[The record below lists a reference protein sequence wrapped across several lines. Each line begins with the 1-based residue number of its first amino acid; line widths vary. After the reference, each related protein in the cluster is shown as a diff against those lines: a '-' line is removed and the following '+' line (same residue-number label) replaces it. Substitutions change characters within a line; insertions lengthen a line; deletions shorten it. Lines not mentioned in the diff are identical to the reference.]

1 MSLQDKFTTFI
12 KYVIIQLV
20 TNNNIDIRDYDRN
33 INSVKS
39 TLKNELNKHNN
50 NFELAIESTAKL
62 LTENEYIIS
71 QIKIMYPDKY
81 TEDVT
86 NDDVDKDCC
95 DDDKD
100 CCDDD
105 EDCCD
110 DDEDCCNDPDK
121 DCYDDDEDCCDD
133 PDKDCCDDDKDCCND
148 PDKECCDDDEDCCD
162 NERDDFYNF
171 IISYSGLYQVHNLHP
186 DETSKMSNK
195 LFKLLSQ

>member
-20 TNNNIDIRDYDRN
+20 TNNNTDIRDYDRDVK
-33 INSVKS
+33 SVKS
-39 TLKNELNKHNN
+39 TLKNELKKHNN
-50 NFELAIESTAKL
+50 NFELAIESTAKIL
-62 LTENEYIIS
+62 AENEYIIS
-71 QIKIMYPDKY
+71 QLKIRYPDKY

-100 CCDDD
+100 
-105 EDCCD
+105 
-110 DDEDCCNDPDK
+110 
-121 DCYDDDEDCCDD
+121 
-133 PDKDCCDDDKDCCND
+133 
-148 PDKECCDDDEDCCD
+148 CCDDDEDCCD

>member
-81 TEDVT
+81 TEDLT
-86 NDDVDKDCC
+86 NDDVDKDCCDDVDKDCC

-105 EDCCD
+105 EDCCND
-110 DDEDCCNDPDK
+110 PDKECCNNDEDCCNVPDK
-121 DCYDDDEDCCDD
+121 D
-133 PDKDCCDDDKDCCND
+133 
-148 PDKECCDDDEDCCD
+148 CCDDDEDCCD

>member
-62 LTENEYIIS
+62 LAENEYIIS

-81 TEDVT
+81 TEDVDKDCC
-86 NDDVDKDCC
+86 DDVDKDCC
-95 DDDKD
+95 DDVDKDCCDDVDKDCCNDDKD

-110 DDEDCCNDPDK
+110 DDE
-121 DCYDDDEDCCDD
+121 
-133 PDKDCCDDDKDCCND
+133 DCCND

>member
-1 MSLQDKFTTFI
+1 MINYYIKCHILYVMSLQDKFTTFI

-20 TNNNIDIRDYDRN
+20 TNNNTDIRDYDRDVK
-33 INSVKS
+33 SVKS
-39 TLKNELNKHNN
+39 TLKNELKKHNN
-50 NFELAIESTAKL
+50 NFELAIESTAKIL
-62 LTENEYIIS
+62 AENEYIIS
-71 QIKIMYPDKY
+71 QLKIRYPDKY

-110 DDEDCCNDPDK
+110 DDE
-121 DCYDDDEDCCDD
+121 
-133 PDKDCCDDDKDCCND
+133 DCCND